1 MAGSLEAV
9 QSLELEDRSGK
20 GTAWKLVRL
29 KGTYVVWTCKEYGSR
44 KIAVR
49 WWWTANWMA
58 EEGEEDLEVDG
69 EDDVRTEDE
78 AEDCVAWKK
87 AFTLDGRREPQ
98 VVEKR

>member
-49 WWWTANWMA
+49 W
-58 EEGEEDLEVDG
+58 
-69 EDDVRTEDE
+69 
-78 AEDCVAWKK
+78 
-87 AFTLDGRREPQ
+87 
-98 VVEKR
+98 